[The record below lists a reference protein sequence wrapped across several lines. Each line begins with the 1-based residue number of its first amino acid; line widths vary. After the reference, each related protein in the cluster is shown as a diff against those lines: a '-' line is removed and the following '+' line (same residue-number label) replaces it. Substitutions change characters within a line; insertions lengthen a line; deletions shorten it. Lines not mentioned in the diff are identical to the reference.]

1 MTAFTL
7 EVQVACCNGYDVF
20 GMSSQGLST
29 LLWSVPMVDGLPGL
43 RRRAT
48 EITAEAPVTVL
59 RVVPREGDGVYA
71 LSAIRVADDTRI
83 SHALVAG
90 IPWGLFLL
98 LIASTRFAPRV
109 GGRRLL
115 DAWARADAAI
125 ALVIIPTLV
134 FRLTPIVLAISATV
148 AAVALAVVAARHAF
162 RRLTYPAL
170 LYNLVIIVLAA
181 WMLPRFVTR
190 VIEQQFTYE
199 YESTIDHRRRP
210 DGDEINADSIRFRG
224 SSESID
230 PEDFNVV
237 FLGDSFTYG
246 AGLAYEETVPYVV
259 ETELASRACDRR
271 VRAINFAWVSS
282 SPLLSLRLLRDVAHK
297 YHPDLV
303 VYLLDMTD
311 FYDDLNYEQQ
321 FMAGQG
327 TQIVPSRVTSE
338 LLDRA
343 ALAVFDRG
351 EVEQIKTHLRTASER
366 ELSPVPST
374 RYLCHESATRALG
387 RGHRARCDE
396 EPPGNLQLLD
406 Q

>member
-1 MTAFTL
+1 M
-7 EVQVACCNGYDVF
+7 
-20 GMSSQGLST
+20 
-29 LLWSVPMVDGLPGL
+29 
-43 RRRAT
+43 
-48 EITAEAPVTVL
+48 
-59 RVVPREGDGVYA
+59 
-71 LSAIRVADDTRI
+71 
-83 SHALVAG
+83 
-90 IPWGLFLL
+90 
-98 LIASTRFAPRV
+98 
-109 GGRRLL
+109 
-115 DAWARADAAI
+115 
-125 ALVIIPTLV
+125 
-134 FRLTPIVLAISATV
+134 LAISATV
-148 AAVALAVVAARHAF
+148 AAVALAVVAARHSF

-246 AGLAYEETVPYVV
+246 AGLAYEDTVPYVV

-282 SPLLSLRLLRDVAHK
+282 SPLLSLSLLRDVAHK

-351 EVEQIKTHLRTASER
+351 EDIERGVMKNLRGIYNYSTN
-366 ELSPVPST
+366 ELGAPMMLVVLPRS
-374 RYLCHESATRALG
+374 
-387 RGHRARCDE
+387 
-396 EPPGNLQLLD
+396 
-406 Q
+406 